1 VTIHA
6 ITIEIDDAKISSYTD
21 ERLALCW
28 HVAQANPAEHG
39 DSMAGELTERIG
51 REIIRRWLRGVE
63 PELRRHQGRDHYWK
77 ALTQFAKYEPGGA
90 ADLNDT
96 RAFHSGRW
104 VPKTAD
110 DDPEGTVQ
118 P

>member
-6 ITIEIDDAKISSYTD
+6 ITIEIDDAKLASYTD

-28 HVAQANPAEHG
+28 HVAQANPAEYG
-39 DSMAGELTERIG
+39 DYMAGELVERIG
-51 REIIRRWLRGVE
+51 RETIHRWLRKTE
-63 PELRRHQGRDHYWK
+63 PELWHHHGEDHFRRE
-77 ALTQFAKYEPGGA
+77 LTRFARYEPGGPA
-90 ADLNDT
+90 EVNDT

-104 VPKTAD
+104 VAKPAEGD
-110 DDPEGTVQ
+110 EPGTVD